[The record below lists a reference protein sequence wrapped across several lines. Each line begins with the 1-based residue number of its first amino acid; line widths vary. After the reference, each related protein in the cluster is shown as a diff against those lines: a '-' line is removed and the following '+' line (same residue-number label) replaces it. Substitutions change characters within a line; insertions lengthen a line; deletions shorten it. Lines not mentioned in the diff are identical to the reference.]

1 MELMVTKQIVTQNP
15 SFLNIFSKI
24 KVRLGGII

>member
-1 MELMVTKQIVTQNP
+1 MATIQIVTQNP

-24 KVRLGGII
+24 IER